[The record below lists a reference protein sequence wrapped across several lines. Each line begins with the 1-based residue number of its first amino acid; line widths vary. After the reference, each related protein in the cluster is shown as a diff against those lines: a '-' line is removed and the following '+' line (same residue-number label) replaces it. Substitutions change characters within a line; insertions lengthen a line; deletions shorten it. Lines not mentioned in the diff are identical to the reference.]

1 MSRFARPALD
11 ENLPQSRLVTAEKRF
26 LGASARLLDRL
37 WGQFLKQLRRRG
49 LHCCKYAKLV
59 GLQIRKAQLKRVGG
73 IEIALRPGPE
83 HDLEGFLRTRRE
95 FKWIVVDRLD
105 QGAIATAGKRLLAV
119 LQFEQAQD
127 LSRALSRLFTPASP
141 IYERLAS
148 GRCFVRYTVI
158 EDSARRE
165 AACAALQ
172 DWLAASVEAAA
183 PQSGSPAA
191 PDRETKRA
199 EAPPP
204 PLPAGF

>member
-1 MSRFARPALD
+1 MAPDATTEAMGSLP
-11 ENLPQSRLVTAEKRF
+11 PQSHAGLNWSRWCRCESSFSLLLVPARAGIFAVGEEVIAP
-26 LGASARLLDRL
+26 GGSA
-37 WGQFLKQLRRRG
+37 
-49 LHCCKYAKLV
+49 
-59 GLQIRKAQLKRVGG
+59 
-73 IEIALRPGPE
+73 
-83 HDLEGFLRTRRE
+83 
-95 FKWIVVDRLD
+95 
-105 QGAIATAGKRLLAV
+105 ATAGKRLLAV

-172 DWLAASVEAAA
+172 DWLAASAEAAA